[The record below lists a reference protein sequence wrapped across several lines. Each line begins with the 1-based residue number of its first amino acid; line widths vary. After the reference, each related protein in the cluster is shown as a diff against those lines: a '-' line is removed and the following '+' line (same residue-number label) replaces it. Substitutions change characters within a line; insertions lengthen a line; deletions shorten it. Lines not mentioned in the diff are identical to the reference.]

1 MKRAAVKEAF
11 AISKGSTADLTLS
24 PPVISDPLS
33 HVSDKN
39 GKYENLMK

>member
-11 AISKGSTADLTLS
+11 AISKGSTPDLTLS
-24 PPVISDPLS
+24 PPVISDPLF

-39 GKYENLMK
+39 GKY